1 MTAARAWK
9 AGWLAA
15 AALLLGACGG
25 DGGGGGGGGGNGN
38 GAAAGP
44 PQTGGMAVVA
54 VTSDFQAFNP
64 VVNTHA
70 TTDDVIRF
78 MLFTP
83 LIQYDEKLN
92 PVPWLAQR
100 WEMTDTAVT
109 FHLRNDV
116 KWHDGQ
122 PVTAEDVKFTFD
134 RAKDTTTASLIGSAY
149 LGLVKSATVV
159 DPYTIRFAFTAPHAQ
174 ALDDFWWAPIPK
186 HLLQNTPG
194 PQLASAAYNRQ
205 PVGSGPFK
213 FTAWKPNETLTLEAN
228 PAFPAGLGGRPR
240 LDRVIFRIIPEPTTM
255 VTELVNGTTDVIGWT
270 LQPDQA
276 VQVQAQQ
283 GLTLKHFPSREF
295 TYLAWNGT
303 RPPFNDPAVRRAMGM
318 AVDRPSI
325 IKGLM
330 RGFAVQASG
339 IIPAWSPM
347 HTQAQ
352 PLPFDPNAAR
362 QLLAQAGWTDTN
374 RDGVVEKNGRPLS
387 FVLMVNTA
395 NRTHQDMAQVIQQQ
409 LKAVG
414 AQVEVRTQE
423 FQTML
428 RQFKARDY
436 DAVIANWSLDTF
448 KVDPT
453 PLFSCAESR
462 VQNLANRTGYCNPR
476 ADALIEQGLRSTDAA
491 QARQTWAQYSQI
503 LQQDQPVTFLFWSE
517 DMAGLGPRLQGVQM
531 DARSKLANVRDWWI
545 PADRRR

>member
-1 MTAARAWK
+1 TAARASK
-9 AGWLAA
+9 AGWWAMAALVLAA
-15 AALLLGACGG
+15 C
-25 DGGGGGGGGGNGN
+25 GGGGGGGGGGQ
-38 GAAAGP
+38 GAAAAAGP
-44 PQTGGMAVVA
+44 PQTGGMAVLA

-83 LIQYDEKLN
+83 LIQYDARLN

-100 WEMTDTAVT
+100 WELSDTAVV

-116 KWHDGQ
+116 KWHDGR

-134 RAKDTTTASLIGSAY
+134 LAKDTTTASLIGSAY
-149 LGLVKSATVV
+149 LALVKSATVI
-159 DPYTIRFAFTAPHAQ
+159 DPHTIRFSFTAPHAQ

-186 HLLQNTPG
+186 HLLESTPG
-194 PQLASAAYNRQ
+194 AQLSQAAYNRQ

-228 PAFPAGLGGRPR
+228 TAFPAGLGGRPK
-240 LDRVIFRIIPEPTTM
+240 LDRVVFRIIPEPTTM

-276 VQVQAQQ
+276 AQVQAQP
-283 GLTLKHFPSREF
+283 GLTLKHYPSREF

-303 RPPFNDPAVRRAMGM
+303 RAPFNDPAVRRAMGM
-318 AVDRPSI
+318 AIDRASI

-330 RGFAVQASG
+330 RGFAVPASG
-339 IIPAWSPM
+339 MIPDWSPM
-347 HTQAQ
+347 SSRT
-352 PLPFDPNAAR
+352 PPPPFDVNGAR
-362 QLLAQAGWTDTN
+362 QALAQAGWVDSD
-374 RDGVVEKNGRPLS
+374 RDGIVEKNGKPLR

-395 NRTHQDMAQVIQQQ
+395 NRTHQDMAQVLQQE

-414 AQVEVRTQE
+414 ADIEVRTQE

-428 RQFKARDY
+428 RQFKSRDY

-453 PLFSCAESR
+453 PLFSCEQAR
-462 VQNLANRTGYCNPR
+462 VPNSANRTGYCNPQ
-476 ADALIEQGLRSTDAA
+476 ADALMAQGLRGTEPA
-491 QARQTWAQYSQI
+491 QVKQTWAQYSQI

-517 DMAGLGPRLQGVQM
+517 DMAGVGPRLQGVEM
-531 DARSKLANVRDWWI
+531 DARSKLANVKDWWI

>member
-1 MTAARAWK
+1 MTAAK
-9 AGWLAA
+9 ASRTVWCAA
-15 AALLLGACGG
+15 AALLLAAC
-25 DGGGGGGGGGNGN
+25 GGGGGGGGGGQ
-38 GAAAGP
+38 GGAAAAAGP

-92 PVPWLAQR
+92 ARPWLAQS
-100 WEMTDTAVT
+100 WELSDTSVV

-134 RAKDTTTASLIGSAY
+134 LAKDTTTASLIGSAY
-149 LGLVKSATVV
+149 LGLVKSATVI
-159 DPYTIRFAFTAPHAQ
+159 DPYTIRFGFTAPHAQ
-174 ALDDFWWAPIPK
+174 ALDDFWWAPIPR
-186 HLLQNTPG
+186 HLLKDTP
-194 PQLASAAYNRQ
+194 PTQLSQAPYNRQ
-205 PVGSGPFK
+205 PVGSGPFR
-213 FTAWKPNETLTLEAN
+213 FAAWKPNETLTLEAN
-228 PAFPAGLGGRPR
+228 TAFPAGLGGRPR
-240 LDRVIFRIIPEPTTM
+240 LDRVVFRIIPEPTTM

-276 VQVQAQQ
+276 VQVQGQA
-283 GLTLKHFPSREF
+283 GLQLRHFPSREF

-303 RPPFNDPAVRRAMGM
+303 REPFNDPAVRRAMGM
-318 AVDRPSI
+318 AIDRASI

-330 RGFAVQASG
+330 RGFAVPAAG
-339 IIPAWSPM
+339 MIPSWSPM
-347 HTQAQ
+347 SSQA
-352 PLPFDPNAAR
+352 PAPAFDVNGAKQALAA
-362 QLLAQAGWTDTN
+362 AGWTDGN
-374 RDGVVEKNGRPLS
+374 RDGVVEKNGKPLR
-387 FVLMVNTA
+387 FVLMVNSA
-395 NRTHQDMAQVIQQQ
+395 NRTHQDMAQVLQQE
-409 LKAVG
+409 LKAIG

-453 PLFSCAESR
+453 PLFSCAEAR
-462 VQNLANRTGYCNPR
+462 VKASANRTGYCNPR
-476 ADALIEQGLRSTDAA
+476 ADALMEQGLRSTDPA
-491 QARQTWAQYSQI
+491 QAKQTWAQYSQI

>member
-1 MTAARAWK
+1 MSAPRALK
-9 AGWLAA
+9 AGWVA
-15 AALLLGACGG
+15 AALFLAACGG
-25 DGGGGGGGGGNGN
+25 GGDAGGGAKDGGARG
-38 GAAAGP
+38 GP
-44 PQTGGMAVVA
+44 PQTGGMAVAA
-54 VTSDFQAFNP
+54 VTSDFQSFNP

-83 LIQYDEKLN
+83 LIQYDAKLT
-92 PVPWLAQR
+92 PVPWLAESWQLS
-100 WEMTDTAVT
+100 DSSVV
-109 FHLRNDV
+109 FKLRTDV

-134 RAKDTTTASLIGSAY
+134 LAKDTTAASLLGSAY

-159 DPYTIRFAFTAPHAQ
+159 DPHTIRFDFTAPHAQ
-174 ALDDFWWAPIPK
+174 ALDDFWWAPLPR
-186 HLLQNTPG
+186 HLLKDVPAA
-194 PQLASAAYNRQ
+194 QLAQAPYNRQ
-205 PVGSGPFK
+205 PVGSGPFR
-213 FTAWKPNETLTLEAN
+213 FVEWKPNQTLTLGAN
-228 PAFPAGLGGRPR
+228 PDFPAALGGRPR

-255 VTELVNGTTDVIGWT
+255 VTELANGTTDVIGWT

-276 VQVQAQQ
+276 VQVQQTQ

-295 TYLAWNGT
+295 TYVAWNGT
-303 RPPFNDPAVRRAMGM
+303 RPPFDDAAVRRAMGM
-318 AVDRPSI
+318 SIDRATI

-330 RGFAVQASG
+330 HGFAVPATG
-339 IIPAWSPM
+339 MIPAWSPM
-347 HTQAQ
+347 ASDVAA
-352 PLPFDPNAAR
+352 LPFDPARAR
-362 QLLAQAGWTDTN
+362 QELAGAGWRDTN
-374 RDGVVEKNGRPLS
+374 GDGVVEKNGRPLRL
-387 FVLMVNTA
+387 VLIVNTA

-414 AQVEVRTQE
+414 ADVQVQAQE

-453 PLFSCAESR
+453 PLFSCAQSR
-462 VQNLANRTGYCNPR
+462 VANSSNRTGYCNPR
-476 ADALIEQGLRSTDAA
+476 ADALMEQGLRETDV
-491 QARQTWAQYSQI
+491 ARAKGIWQQYSQL
-503 LQQDQPVTFLFWSE
+503 LQQDQPVTFLYWSE
-517 DMAGLGPRLQGVQM
+517 DMAGVGPRVQGVEM
-531 DARSKLANVRDWWI
+531 DARSKLANARDWWI

>member
-1 MTAARAWK
+1 MTAAKASK
-9 AGWLAA
+9 AGICAA
-15 AALLLGACGG
+15 VALLLAAC
-25 DGGGGGGGGGNGN
+25 GGGGGGGGQGGAA
-38 GAAAGP
+38 AAAGP
-44 PQTGGMAVVA
+44 PQTGGMAVIA

-92 PVPWLAQR
+92 AKPWLATS
-100 WEMTDTAVT
+100 WELADTAVV

-134 RAKDTTTASLIGSAY
+134 LAKDTTTASLIGSAY
-149 LGLVKSATVV
+149 LGLVKSATVI
-159 DPYTIRFAFTAPHAQ
+159 DPYTIRFSFTAPHAQ
-174 ALDDFWWAPIPK
+174 ALDDFWWAPIPR
-186 HLLQNTPG
+186 HLLKDTP
-194 PQLASAAYNRQ
+194 PTQLSQAAYNRQ

-213 FTAWKPNETLTLEAN
+213 FSAWKPNETLTLEAN
-228 PAFPAGLGGRPR
+228 TAFPAGLGGRPK
-240 LDRVIFRIIPEPTTM
+240 LDRVVFRIIPEPTTM

-276 VQVQAQQ
+276 VQVQGQA
-283 GLTLKHFPSREF
+283 GLQLKHFPSREF

-303 RPPFNDPAVRRAMGM
+303 REPFNDPAVRRAMGM
-318 AVDRPSI
+318 AIDRASI

-330 RGFAVQASG
+330 RGFAVPAAG
-339 IIPAWSPM
+339 MIPSWSPM
-347 HTQAQ
+347 SSQAQ
-352 PLPFDPNAAR
+352 PPAFDVNGAKQALAA
-362 QLLAQAGWTDTN
+362 AGWTDAN
-374 RDGVVEKNGRPLS
+374 HDGVVEKNGKPLR
-387 FVLMVNTA
+387 FVLMVNSA
-395 NRTHQDMAQVIQQQ
+395 NRTHQDMAQVLQQE

-453 PLFSCAESR
+453 PLFSCAEAR
-462 VQNLANRTGYCNPR
+462 VKASANRTGYCNPQ
-476 ADALIEQGLRSTDAA
+476 ADALMEQGLRSTDPA
-491 QARQTWAQYSQI
+491 QGKQTWAQYSQI

-531 DARSKLANVRDWWI
+531 DARSKLANVKDWWI

>member
-25 DGGGGGGGGGNGN
+25 DGGGGGGGGGQN
-38 GAAAGP
+38 GANAGP
-44 PQTGGMAVVA
+44 PQNGGMAVVA

-83 LIQYDEKLN
+83 LIQYDAKLN

-134 RAKDTTTASLIGSAY
+134 MAKDSTAASLIGSAY
-149 LGLVKSATVV
+149 LGLVKSATVI
-159 DPYTIRFAFTAPHAQ
+159 DPHTIRFTFTAPHAQ

-186 HLLQNTPG
+186 HLLQNTP
-194 PQLASAAYNRQ
+194 PAQLASAAYNRA

-213 FTAWKPNETLTLEAN
+213 FSAWKPNETLTLEAN
-228 PAFPAGLGGRPR
+228 TAFPAGMGGRPR

-330 RGFAVQASG
+330 RGFAVPAAG
-339 IIPAWSPM
+339 VIPAWSPM
-347 HTQAQ
+347 HSESA
-352 PLPFDPNAAR
+352 PLPFDPNAAK
-362 QLLAQAGWTDTN
+362 QALAQAGWTDTN

-462 VQNLANRTGYCNPR
+462 VANSANRTGYCNPQ
-476 ADALIEQGLRSTDAA
+476 ADALMERGLRTTDAA
-491 QARQTWAQYSQI
+491 QAKQTWAQYSQI

-517 DMAGLGPRLQGVQM
+517 DMAGMGPRLQGVQM
-531 DARSKLANVRDWWI
+531 DARSKLANVREWWI